1 MAQPIQAEQL
11 QEVVSCEA
19 DSVAGQQYRDCSM
32 YYVYLIQ
39 SINTPEQK
47 YIGFTEN
54 LKQRIHEHNAFMSAH
69 TKKFAPW
76 KLVTY
81 IAFSDK
87 KAALDFE
94 TYLKKGSG
102 HAFANKRLWSSTS
115 HL

>member
-47 YIGFTEN
+47 YIGFTETSYH
-54 LKQRIHEHNAFMSAH
+54 LF
-69 TKKFAPW
+69 
-76 KLVTY
+76 L
-81 IAFSDK
+81 
-87 KAALDFE
+87 
-94 TYLKKGSG
+94 
-102 HAFANKRLWSSTS
+102 SSTLICIETFS
-115 HL
+115 FFKLFNACSNL